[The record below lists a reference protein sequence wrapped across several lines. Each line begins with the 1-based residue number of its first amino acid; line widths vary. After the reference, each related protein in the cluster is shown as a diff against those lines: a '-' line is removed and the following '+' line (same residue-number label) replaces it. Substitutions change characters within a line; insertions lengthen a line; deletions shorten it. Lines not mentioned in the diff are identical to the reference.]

1 MEKQI
6 EASGFNFL
14 NLSKNEQK
22 STLEAI
28 IFAAEEP
35 INLKSLFSILVTGE
49 KFKSTKIKDEDGG
62 LIRESEGIKAKQK
75 EYYDYFKE
83 LIEEI
88 NEELISSNRPFRIV
102 EIAGGFQY
110 ATRQEFGI
118 YIEKLYSNKIKKRLT
133 QASIETLSIIAYKQP
148 ITKPE
153 IEQIRGVNSSEIIN
167 SLVEK
172 NLVESAGRKDVVGK
186 PLLYKTTDSFLKVFG
201 LQTLDDLPRLKD
213 FDEIVDLNN

>member
-22 STLEAI
+22 ATLEAI

-35 INLKSLFSILVTGE
+35 ITIKSLFNILVTGN
-49 KFKSTKIKDEDGG
+49 KIKSSKKSGEEKELVVD
-62 LIRESEGIKAKQK
+62 SEELKIKQK
-75 EYYDYFKE
+75 DYNDFFVE
-83 LIEEI
+83 LINEI
-88 NEELISSNRPFRIV
+88 NEELISTNRPFRIV

-110 ATRQEFGI
+110 ATRPEFGI
-118 YIEKLYSNKIKKRLT
+118 YIEKLFSSKIKKRLT

-172 NLVESAGRKDVVGK
+172 NLVETAGRKDVVGK
-186 PLLYKTTDSFLKVFG
+186 PLLYKTTDTFLKVFG
-201 LQTLDDLPRLKD
+201 LQALDDLPRLKD
-213 FDEIVDLNN
+213 FDEIES

>member
-22 STLEAI
+22 ATLEAI

-35 INLKSLFSILVTGE
+35 ITLKSLFNILVTGDKLKSSKRLGEE
-49 KFKSTKIKDEDGG
+49 KELVI
-62 LIRESEGIKAKQK
+62 ESEELKNKQK
-75 EYYDYFKE
+75 DYNDFFVD
-83 LIEEI
+83 LINEI
-88 NEELISSNRPFRIV
+88 NEELISTNRPFRIV

-110 ATRQEFGI
+110 ATRPEFGM
-118 YIEKLYSNKIKKRLT
+118 YIEKLFSNKIKKRLT

-172 NLVESAGRKDVVGK
+172 NLVEIAGRKDVVGK
-186 PLLYKTTDSFLKVFG
+186 PLLYKTTDTFLKVFG

-213 FDEIVDLNN
+213 FDEIES

>member
-22 STLEAI
+22 ATLEAI

-35 INLKSLFSILVTGE
+35 ITIKSLFSILVTGDKLKSSKKLSEE
-49 KFKSTKIKDEDGG
+49 KELVIESDE
-62 LIRESEGIKAKQK
+62 LKNKQK
-75 EYYDYFKE
+75 DYNDFFID
-83 LIEEI
+83 LINEI
-88 NEELISSNRPFRIV
+88 NEELISTNRPFRIV

-110 ATRQEFGI
+110 ATRPEFGM
-118 YIEKLYSNKIKKRLT
+118 YIEKLFSNKIKKRLT

-148 ITKPE
+148 VTKPE

-172 NLVESAGRKDVVGK
+172 NLVETAGRKDVVGK
-186 PLLYKTTDSFLKVFG
+186 PLLYKTTDTFLKVFG
-201 LQTLDDLPRLKD
+201 LQALDDLPRLKD
-213 FDEIVDLNN
+213 FDEIES

>member
-22 STLEAI
+22 ATLEAI

-35 INLKSLFSILVTGE
+35 ITIKSLFNILVTGN
-49 KFKSTKIKDEDGG
+49 KIKSSKKSGEEKELVVD
-62 LIRESEGIKAKQK
+62 SEELKIKQK
-75 EYYDYFKE
+75 DYNDFFVE
-83 LIEEI
+83 LINEI
-88 NEELISSNRPFRIV
+88 NEELISTNRPFRIV

-110 ATRQEFGI
+110 ATRPEFGM
-118 YIEKLYSNKIKKRLT
+118 YIEKLFSNKIKKRLT

-172 NLVESAGRKDVVGK
+172 NLVETAGRKDVVGK
-186 PLLYKTTDSFLKVFG
+186 PLLYKTTDTFLKVFG
-201 LQTLDDLPRLKD
+201 LQALDDLPRLKD
-213 FDEIVDLNN
+213 FDEIES

>member
-22 STLEAI
+22 ATLEAI

-35 INLKSLFSILVTGE
+35 ITIKSLFNILVIGN
-49 KFKSTKIKDEDGG
+49 KIKSSKKSDEEKE
-62 LIRESEGIKAKQK
+62 LVTESEELKIKQK
-75 EYYDYFKE
+75 DYNDFFVE
-83 LIEEI
+83 LINEI
-88 NEELISSNRPFRIV
+88 NEELISTNRPFRIV

-110 ATRQEFGI
+110 ATRPEFGM
-118 YIEKLYSNKIKKRLT
+118 YIEKLFSSKIKKRLT

-148 ITKPE
+148 VTKPE

-172 NLVESAGRKDVVGK
+172 NLVETAGRKDVVGK
-186 PLLYKTTDSFLKVFG
+186 PLLYKTTDTFLKVFG
-201 LQTLDDLPRLKD
+201 LQALDDLPRLKD
-213 FDEIVDLNN
+213 FDEIES